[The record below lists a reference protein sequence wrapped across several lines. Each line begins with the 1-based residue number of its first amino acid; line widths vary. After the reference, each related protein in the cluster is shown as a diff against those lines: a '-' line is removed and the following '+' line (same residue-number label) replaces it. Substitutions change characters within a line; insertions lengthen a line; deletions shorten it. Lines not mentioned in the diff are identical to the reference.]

1 MYKKIADVITDDNFE
16 FIELALNEPN
26 IFRALSIERME
37 IRHSNFIG
45 YILDPN
51 QNHGLKDI
59 VLRKFLRDIFYE
71 SKLDGRDIFDADII
85 DLTTVEIRR
94 EWKNIDLLIILNDD
108 VIVVENK
115 VDSLDHSNQLNRY
128 KEIAETA
135 FGNKAHI
142 HYVYLTPHG
151 DDPIDERARED
162 YINYSYEKISLI
174 IQSILNLYRNSISEK
189 LYFYLTDYLSTI
201 KRDIL
206 MNDNLNDLA
215 IKVYN
220 AHKEAF
226 DFIIEN
232 KPDPASILYEYFE
245 KAVRKF
251 GFQIASKN
259 KGFVRFTTDAISQRI
274 PKVGTGWPNK
284 EMFLFEIE
292 YYWSDKY
299 AIFNVVIAP
308 GDSAL
313 QNLIHDLVKKTPS
326 YKVPSG
332 KKWLV
337 VYKHKFNF
345 SASEIIKEE
354 EQTIV
359 KKIDEMFKHINPIVE
374 EFSSVIV
381 NSDLAL
387 LTSKND

>member
-1 MYKKIADVITDDNFE
+1 MYKKIADVITNDDFE

-26 IFRALSIERME
+26 IFSALSVERME

-71 SKLDGRDIFDADII
+71 NKGNGRDIFDADII
-85 DLTTVEIRR
+85 DLTNVEIRR
-94 EWKNIDLLIILNDD
+94 EWKNIDLLVVLNDD

-115 VDSLDHSNQLNRY
+115 VDSLDHSNQLSRY
-128 KEIAETA
+128 KEIAKAA
-135 FGNKAHI
+135 FPNKAHI

-151 DDPIDERARED
+151 DDPIDEQARED
-162 YINYSYEKISLI
+162 YINYSYGKISLI
-174 IQSILNLYRNSISEK
+174 IESILNLYRNSISEK
-189 LYFYLTDYLSTI
+189 VYFYLTDYLTTI

-232 KPDPASILYEYFE
+232 KPDPATILYDYFE
-245 KAVRKF
+245 KAVKNF
-251 GFQIASKN
+251 GLQIASKN
-259 KGFVRFTTDAISQRI
+259 KGYVRFTTEEISQRV
-274 PKVGTGWPNK
+274 PKLGTGWPDK

-292 YYWSDKY
+292 YYWTDRY

-308 GDSAL
+308 GDSEL
-313 QNLIHDLVKKTPS
+313 QKSVHDIVKKAPS

-354 EQTIV
+354 ETTIT
-359 KKIDEMFKHINPIVE
+359 KKIDEIFKHISPIVE
-374 EFSSVIV
+374 EFSSVIA
-381 NSDLAL
+381 NSDLPL
-387 LTSKND
+387 V